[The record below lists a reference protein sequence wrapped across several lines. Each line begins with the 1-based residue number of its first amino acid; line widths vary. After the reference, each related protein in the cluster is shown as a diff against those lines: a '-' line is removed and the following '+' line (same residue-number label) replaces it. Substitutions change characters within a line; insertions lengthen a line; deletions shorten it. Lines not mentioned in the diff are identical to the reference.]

1 MAKMFYTAT
10 EAAEKLGK
18 TEDDLKALAREGK
31 LREFRDAG
39 KVNYKTADI
48 DRLAEESGNA
58 SAGSSSA
65 PVEIELESPE
75 DSSEIMLEPV
85 EDSSIE
91 LSPSGTDILEMDSVE
106 FDDTAVG
113 AQLNEGSSVPSVG
126 ISVFD
131 DDADDETDPLAK
143 TAVTDLAG
151 MALEDSGSGSG
162 IMDLGRESDDTSL
175 GQELLDEIYTDDQ
188 ESTPDMSDDTRAG
201 LDEAPPEGTAAGA
214 DASSAF
220 DAEEEEADVASAML
234 LGDVDAPRG
243 DPASAA
249 LTAALAVAVVIM
261 GFGGLATASLTRG
274 TMPGLVGWM
283 NDNMMIFAGAAVGLA
298 VVAAGVT
305 FVLAKRSS

>member
-39 KVNYKTADI
+39 SVNYKIDDI
-48 DRLAEESGNA
+48 DRLAAESG
-58 SAGSSSA
+58 GA
-65 PVEIELESPE
+65 PAAVELELEPTA
-75 DSSEIMLEPV
+75 DTAEILLEPV

-91 LSPSGTDILEMDSVE
+91 LSPSGTDILEMDSLE
-106 FDDTAVG
+106 FDDTATG

-131 DDADDETDPLAK
+131 DDGDDETDPLAK

-151 MALEDSGSGSG
+151 MALDDTGSGSG
-162 IMDLGRESDDTSL
+162 IMDLSRESDDTSL

-188 ESTPDMSDDTRAG
+188 EQTVDMGDDTRAG
-201 LDEAPPEGTAAGA
+201 LDEAMPEGSAAGA
-214 DASSAF
+214 SAAF
-220 DAEEEEADVASAML
+220 SAEDEEAGEASAML
-234 LGDVDAPRG
+234 MGEASAATG
-243 DPASAA
+243 DPVSAA
-249 LTAALAVAVVIM
+249 LTAALAVAVIVM
-261 GFGGLATASLTRG
+261 GFGGLATASLVRG
-274 TMPGLVGWM
+274 TMPGLVSWISG
-283 NDNMMIFAGAAVGLA
+283 NMIVFAGASLGLT